1 MTYKQWEGELLSH
14 LKTLPEIEQHEAAE
28 YYREIFSDKFDAGI
42 EENKILR
49 EFGDPK
55 IAAERILA
63 ERDDS
68 ETEAPIKE
76 EKPESKVQNNTATA
90 KIKKISI
97 SKWVGIFFL
106 TTLVFIPLASIA
118 ISVIAAFGAV
128 TVSAGALVIGG
139 LVGAIA
145 SPLALILSYTGMGVL
160 SAAGACL
167 ALAGVGAI
175 LLPVFFVITKY
186 CVIVSVKLTKYS
198 VRRCKQ

>member
-14 LKTLPEIEQHEAAE
+14 LKALPESEQHEAAE

-55 IAAERILA
+55 IAAERILT

-68 ETEAPIKE
+68 ETESPIKE
-76 EKPESKVQNNTATA
+76 EKPESKVQKNTATE
-90 KIKKISI
+90 KIKKFSI

-167 ALAGVGAI
+167 AFAGVGAI